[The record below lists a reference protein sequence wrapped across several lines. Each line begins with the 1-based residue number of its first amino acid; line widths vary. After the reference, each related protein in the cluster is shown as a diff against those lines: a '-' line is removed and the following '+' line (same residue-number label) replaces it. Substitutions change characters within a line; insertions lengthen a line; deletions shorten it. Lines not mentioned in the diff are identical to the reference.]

1 MKNQLGMQIN
11 QGYRLKIIL
20 PTNEFCK
27 HNKDTFEIILCHIHV
42 TELLVNQCVHKLPKQ
57 IFLPLGK
64 KFGDIAS
71 SRQKM
76 TKTKIQIFM
85 TLLCECPN

>member
-42 TELLVNQCVHKLPKQ
+42 TELLINQCLHKLPKQ

-64 KFGDIAS
+64 NFGDITS
-71 SRQKM
+71 SSQKM